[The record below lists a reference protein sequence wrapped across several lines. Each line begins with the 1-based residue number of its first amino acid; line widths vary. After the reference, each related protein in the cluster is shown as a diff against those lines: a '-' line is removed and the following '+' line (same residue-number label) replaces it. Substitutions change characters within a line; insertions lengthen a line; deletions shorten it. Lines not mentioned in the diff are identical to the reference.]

1 MTTENKIM
9 VRGDNETL
17 TWTYSGDHSARK
29 VIFVVKANRTL
40 TTARTIERKNLTA
53 GGSNTQMT
61 VTYSST
67 TGLSTITVFIT
78 PALTSQLTA
87 KDYWYDIT
95 SEDASDSDDHETIL
109 QGKFTL
115 QGDVQS
121 PYDAATVIG
130 ALTPSKKISFY
141 VADADT
147 ITKLS
152 SSGWTI
158 TPTAVASSGI
168 FTITSSGGEFTS
180 GKTKLFPTLLDIN
193 WTFPDENTCVIT
205 GTGTYPFSFDMWV
218 D

>member
-1 MTTENKIM
+1 MTNENKILM
-9 VRGDNETL
+9 RGDYEAL

-61 VTYSST
+61 VTYSPT
-67 TGLSTITVFIT
+67 TGLSTITVFLT

-87 KDYWYDIT
+87 KDYYYDIT
-95 SEDASDSDDHETIL
+95 SEGASDSDDHETII
-109 QGKFTL
+109 QGKFVV

-121 PYDAATVIG
+121 PYDASTVVG

-158 TPTAVASSGI
+158 TPTAVASSGT

-193 WTFPDENTCVIT
+193 WTYPDENTCVIT